1 MAAVD
6 QISALIDD
14 VKKTL
19 REPLPPPALPPAPA
33 GAVSK
38 VVVVSQ
44 FTAMLDLVERPLT
57 SESIRFLRLD
67 GTLSQAARA
76 EVLRK
81 FSSEKTARV
90 LLLSLRA
97 GGVGLNLTAA
107 QTCYMLDP
115 WWNPAVEEQA
125 INRVHRIGQRYPV
138 VVRHFLMQGSV
149 EARILELQR
158 KKMAMVNSALG
169 GGTKEEAA
177 KMRLDELKMLFT

>member
-1 MAAVD
+1 MTVRRWWSAVHGKVPCKVASEK
-6 QISALIDD
+6 IRTSPASSAGCCTYWASSSSARSASAGGIGKFDLC
-14 VKKTL
+14 
-19 REPLPPPALPPAPA
+19 EPGTAQKPPAPA

-107 QTCYMLDP
+107 QTLYML
-115 WWNPAVEEQA
+115 E
-125 INRVHRIGQRYPV
+125 
-138 VVRHFLMQGSV
+138 
-149 EARILELQR
+149 
-158 KKMAMVNSALG
+158 
-169 GGTKEEAA
+169 
-177 KMRLDELKMLFT
+177 

>member
-1 MAAVD
+1 
-6 QISALIDD
+6 
-14 VKKTL
+14 
-19 REPLPPPALPPAPA
+19 
-33 GAVSK
+33 
-38 VVVVSQ
+38 
-44 FTAMLDLVERPLT
+44 MLDLVQRPL
-57 SESIRFLRLD
+57 EAEGIVYERLD
-67 GTLSQAARA
+67 GSMSQQARGATLSRFEHDPA
-76 EVLRK
+76 
-81 FSSEKTARV
+81 ARV

-97 GGVGLNLTAA
+97 GGVGLNLVAA
-107 QTCYMLDP
+107 QSVYLLDP